1 MQDVNL
7 NKAFKS
13 VVNQSQKAIDEH
25 NFNTCKTPQV
35 MRNIKTGA
43 VYSVVF
49 DHAMGQLQFTPLTRN
64 TRGVHYRNDLK
75 NMEFAGT
82 GTLEQRYSNANI

>member
-13 VVNQSQKAIDEH
+13 VVNASNKAVDEH
-25 NFNTCKTPQV
+25 NFNTCKTEQV
-35 MRNIKTGA
+35 MRNVKTGA

-49 DHAMGQLQFTPLTRN
+49 DHTMGQYKFTPLTRN
-64 TRGVHYRNDLK
+64 TRGIHYRNDVK
-75 NMEFAGT
+75 NMELAGT
-82 GTLEQRYSNANI
+82 GTLEKKYSGAAI